1 MPFLSKSYR
10 YTYDNTVNATL
21 VQYQRTR
28 DTEPQNTANF
38 YERSELSNTFFSH
51 LKELLQRTNLDD
63 VVFDNEK
70 ENTATI
76 FNVDLKFAVCF
87 SAANDY
93 TNPRPIVLCPL
104 MGTNYQNASL
114 GQYQRYTSDIQNQ
127 SIAENGSQ
135 DISKNITYILKLYY
149 NTNFIICHYQSAY
162 DQEVPLFCIIK
173 GDILNTNKHLIYI
186 GECINYY
193 SNKANNCA
201 LYHRLLLLD
210 DDDTVN
216 DYNTSGR
223 YFPEVNNA
231 LPYNN
236 VTNYNNNY
244 SYNYFIVQI
253 HYLFDENRYP
263 KLEILTKLYTSEE
276 YTKNVYMK
284 KLTSWNGFVQY
295 DNVYDVSV
303 HCDNDS
309 ISMSVNNASN
319 LSKIVYGTI
328 YTINGTQYYCPGT
341 IMPEFNSS
349 GSLYP
354 NITYSITKK
363 PIYLFKL

>member
-10 YTYDNTVNATL
+10 YTYDNTVAATL

-28 DTEPQNTANF
+28 DTEPQNMSSF
-38 YERSELSNTFFSH
+38 YERLSLSNTFFGH
-51 LKELLQRTNLDD
+51 LKDLLQRTNLDD
-63 VVFDNEK
+63 VIFDNEK

-87 SAANDY
+87 GSSSDY

-104 MGTNYQNASL
+104 MGSYYNTASL
-114 GQYQRYTSDIQNQ
+114 GDSGRYTTDIQNQ

-135 DISKNITYILKLYY
+135 DISKNISYVLKLYY

-173 GDILNTNKHLIYI
+173 GNLLNTDKHIIYL

-193 SNKANNCA
+193 CNSNSYR
-201 LYHRLLLLD
+201 LYHRLLLP
-210 DDDTVN
+210 DDTIN
-216 DYNTSGR
+216 NYTASNN
-223 YFPEVNNA
+223 YFPTYNNE
-231 LPYNN
+231 LPY
-236 VTNYNNNY
+236 TAGGSG
-244 SYNYFIVQI
+244 SYYGFQM

-263 KLEILTKLYTSEE
+263 KVDILSKIYTSEE
-276 YTKNVYMK
+276 HTKNVYMK
-284 KLTSWNGFVQY
+284 KLTSWNGLVQY

-303 HCDNDS
+303 CCDTASSNDR
-309 ISMSVNNASN
+309 N

-341 IMPEFNSS
+341 IMPEYNTSS
-349 GSLYP
+349 SLYP
-354 NITYSITKK
+354 NVTYTISKK
-363 PIYLFKL
+363 PIFLFKL